1 MATTRSQ
8 AQEVLDIMTPPVD
21 DVLHKY
27 QERLAVATGDL
38 FSSVP
43 LVQSREYSLFRKE
56 ALEKKLTYYEQWC
69 QFAERV
75 LPVKANTKDI
85 PALEESLTAC
95 HLEISVNSTASF
107 AALIALGIVF
117 FGIFIGIVSYMLGTL
132 LLFASLF
139 FVITGIALVRPLS
152 HLPHYFATR
161 WRLQVSNQMVLCIL
175 YMVMY
180 MRHTSNLEHAVKFSA
195 EHLGGPLSLD
205 LKRVFWNVETQKYFT
220 IKESLDAYLEQWRK
234 YNLEFLEAFH
244 LIEGSLYES
253 SESKRLELLEKSLQV
268 MLDGTYDKM
277 LHYAQ
282 NLKSPI
288 TVLHMLG
295 VILPILGLVMF
306 PLIGSF
312 LSGLIKWYHLAFLYN
327 LILPFLVLYLGN
339 AMLSKRPTGYGET
352 DILTQH
358 PDLKRYQSL
367 SSGLSPLSVTSA
379 IIALFCLVGLIP
391 VALYFINPALD
402 FTFFGGKFFDYK
414 GENGPYGVGALFLS
428 LLIPLGLS
436 LGLAFHYWI
445 KSRKLIAFKEK
456 TNSLELEFS
465 GALFQL
471 GNRIGDGIPA
481 EAAFGDVSQQMQGTP
496 TGDFFRIVNMNV
508 RNSGMGIKDA
518 IFDSQ
523 RGALLFFPSSLIES
537 TMKVLIESAKKG
549 SQIVSKSLLTISDY
563 VTRIYRINER
573 LKDLLADVLSS
584 MTSQITFLTPLIAG
598 IVVGVGSMV
607 VTIINKLGEQFASL
621 ETPGEGFT
629 GGLTA
634 IAGVLNIKD
643 VIPSYYFQLIVGIYV
658 VQITIILTL
667 LATRIE
673 RGYDQTTT
681 HYRLSKNLLT
691 AGLLYFAV
699 SFIGI
704 IIFTVLANTV
714 SFVGTT

>member
-1 MATTRSQ
+1 
-8 AQEVLDIMTPPVD
+8 MTSPMD

-27 QERLAVATGDL
+27 QQRLETATGGIS
-38 FSSVP
+38 FSQPS
-43 LVQSREYSLFRKE
+43 VQSREYTLFRKE
-56 ALEKKLTYYEQWC
+56 ALEKKFTYYEQWC

-75 LPVKANTKDI
+75 LPVRANVKENA
-85 PALEESLTAC
+85 ALQESLSTC
-95 HLEISVNSTASF
+95 HLDISPNSTASF
-107 AALIALGIVF
+107 AALVALLVVF
-117 FGIFIGIVSYMLGTL
+117 FGVLLGVVSYL
-132 LLFASLF
+132 LQYPLFFASLF
-139 FVITGIALVRPLS
+139 FVVTGVVLIKPLS

-180 MRHTSNLEHAVKFSA
+180 MRHTSNLEHAVKFAA

-205 LKRVFWNVETQKYFT
+205 FKRVFWHVETGKHFT

-253 SESKRLELLEKSLQV
+253 SETKRVELLEKALQV

-277 LHYAQ
+277 LHYAH

-288 TVLHMLG
+288 TMLHMLG
-295 VILPILGLVMF
+295 IILPILGLVLF

-327 LILPFLVLYLGN
+327 LLLPFVVMALGSS
-339 AMLSKRPTGYGET
+339 MLSKRPTGYGES
-352 DILTQH
+352 DILVQR
-358 PDLKRYQSL
+358 PNLKQYQSL
-367 SSGLSPLSVTSA
+367 ASGISPASIAFV
-379 IIALFCLVGLIP
+379 IIALFCFLGLLP
-391 VALYFINPALD
+391 VAAYFIDPSQD
-402 FTFFGGKFFDYK
+402 FSFFQGKFFDYK
-414 GENGPYGVGALFLS
+414 DGNGPYGIGALFLS

-436 LGLAFHYWI
+436 LGLAFYYWI
-445 KSRKLIAFKEK
+445 KSRKLVAFKEK
-456 TNSLELEFS
+456 TDALEVEFS

-481 EAAFGDVSQQMQGTP
+481 ELAFGDVSQQMQGTP
-496 TGDFFRIVNMNV
+496 TGDFFRIVNMNI
-508 RNSGMGIKDA
+508 RNAGMGMKDA
-518 IFDSQ
+518 IFHPQ
-523 RGALLFFPSSLIES
+523 RGALLFFPSALIES

-563 VTRIYRINER
+563 ITRIYRINER

-607 VTIINKLGEQFASL
+607 VTIINKLGEQFATL
-621 ETPGEGFT
+621 ETPGEGFV
-629 GGLTA
+629 GGIGALVS
-634 IAGVLNIKD
+634 VLDIKD
-643 VIPSYYFQLIVGIYV
+643 VIPSYYFQLVVGIYV
-658 VQITIILTL
+658 VELTIILTL
-667 LATRIE
+667 LSTRIE

-681 HYRLSKNLLT
+681 QHRLSKNLMT
-691 AGLLYFAV
+691 AGLLYFLV
-699 SFIGI
+699 SFLGI
-704 IIFTVLANTV
+704 IVFTLLANTV
-714 SFVGTT
+714 SFVGVS